1 MLIHIQVYCVINLK
15 YIYVLKGDDNMP
27 KEAIKIGNYDDL
39 KKSTLELLFKIYFD
53 SLSRSRINEHTGEIT
68 IVISDDRSDY
78 WVDITRVMNS
88 DMHIS
93 DIKKGLIESN
103 IFNQNV
109 FNKNEFDRLSDY
121 DYFTISGDYK
131 SSREVAKYTV
141 VFKFPEWIDANN
153 VTDTIRSIQN
163 ALIVGLI
170 KQDGIPGVIDILVEA
185 IHTGNYNNKK

>member
-1 MLIHIQVYCVINLK
+1 
-15 YIYVLKGDDNMP
+15 MP

-53 SLSRSRINEHTGEIT
+53 SLSRSGINERTGEIT
-68 IVISDDRSDY
+68 IIIANDRSDY

-88 DMHIS
+88 NMHIS
-93 DIKKGLIESN
+93 DIKKGLIESG

-170 KQDGIPGVIDILVEA
+170 KQDDIPGVIDILVEA

>member
-1 MLIHIQVYCVINLK
+1 MS
-15 YIYVLKGDDNMP
+15 
-27 KEAIKIGNYDDL
+27 KEAIKIGNHDEL

-53 SLSRSRINEHTGEIT
+53 SLSKSKINETTGEAT

-109 FNKNEFDRLSDY
+109 FNKDEFDRLSDY
-121 DYFTISGDYK
+121 DYFTITCDYK
-131 SSREVAKYTV
+131 ASREAAKYTV
-141 VFKFPEWIDANN
+141 IFKFPEWINANN

-163 ALIVGLI
+163 ALGVELL
-170 KQDGIPGVIDILVEA
+170 KQDDIPGVIDILVKA
-185 IHTGNYNNKK
+185 INNGYYDNKK

>member
-1 MLIHIQVYCVINLK
+1 MS
-15 YIYVLKGDDNMP
+15 
-27 KEAIKIGNYDDL
+27 KEAIKIGNHDEL

-53 SLSRSRINEHTGEIT
+53 SSSRSSINESTGEAT

-109 FNKNEFDRLSDY
+109 FNKDEFDRLSDY
-121 DYFTISGDYK
+121 DYFTITCDYK
-131 SSREVAKYTV
+131 ASREAAKYTV
-141 VFKFPEWIDANN
+141 IFKFPEWINANN

-163 ALIVGLI
+163 ALGVDLL
-170 KQDGIPGVIDILVEA
+170 KQDDIPGVIDILVKA
-185 IHTGNYNNKK
+185 INNGYYDNKK

>member
-1 MLIHIQVYCVINLK
+1 MS
-15 YIYVLKGDDNMP
+15 
-27 KEAIKIGNYDDL
+27 KEAIKIGNHDEL

-53 SLSRSRINEHTGEIT
+53 SLSRSGINETAGEAT

-109 FNKNEFDRLSDY
+109 FNKDEFDRLSDY
-121 DYFTISGDYK
+121 DYFTITCDYK
-131 SSREVAKYTV
+131 ASREAAKYTV
-141 VFKFPEWIDANN
+141 IFKFPEWINANN

-163 ALIVGLI
+163 ALGVELL
-170 KQDGIPGVIDILVEA
+170 KQDDIPGVIDILVKA
-185 IHTGNYNNKK
+185 INNGYYDNKK

>member
-1 MLIHIQVYCVINLK
+1 
-15 YIYVLKGDDNMP
+15 MP
-27 KEAIKIGNYDDL
+27 KEAIKIGNHDEL

-53 SLSRSRINEHTGEIT
+53 SLSRSGMNESTGEAT
-68 IVISDDRSDY
+68 IIIANDRSDY

-93 DIKKGLIESN
+93 VIKKGLIESG

-109 FNKNEFDRLSDY
+109 FNKDEFDRLSDY

-131 SSREVAKYTV
+131 ASREVAKYTI
-141 VFKFPEWIDANN
+141 VFKFPEWINANN

-163 ALIVGLI
+163 ALSVDLL
-170 KQDGIPGVIDILVEA
+170 KQDDIPGVIDILVKA
-185 IHTGNYNNKK
+185 IINGYYDNK

>member
-1 MLIHIQVYCVINLK
+1 MS
-15 YIYVLKGDDNMP
+15 
-27 KEAIKIGNYDDL
+27 KEAIKIGNHDEL

-53 SLSRSRINEHTGEIT
+53 SLSRSKINETTGEAT

-109 FNKNEFDRLSDY
+109 FNKDEFDRLSDY
-121 DYFTISGDYK
+121 DYFTITCDYK
-131 SSREVAKYTV
+131 ASREAAKYTV
-141 VFKFPEWIDANN
+141 IFKFPEWINANN

-163 ALIVGLI
+163 ALGVELL
-170 KQDGIPGVIDILVEA
+170 KQDDIPGVIDILVKA
-185 IHTGNYNNKK
+185 INNGYYDNKK

>member
-1 MLIHIQVYCVINLK
+1 
-15 YIYVLKGDDNMP
+15 MP
-27 KEAIKIGNYDDL
+27 KEAIKIGNHDEL

-109 FNKNEFDRLSDY
+109 FNKDEFDRLSDY

-131 SSREVAKYTV
+131 ASRTV
-141 VFKFPEWIDANN
+141 IFKFPEWINANN
-153 VTDTIRSIQN
+153 VTDTIRSIQD
-163 ALIVGLI
+163 ALGVDLL
-170 KQDGIPGVIDILVEA
+170 KQDDIPGVIDILVEA
-185 IHTGNYNNKK
+185 INNGYYDNKK

>member
-1 MLIHIQVYCVINLK
+1 
-15 YIYVLKGDDNMP
+15 MP
-27 KEAIKIGNYDDL
+27 KEAIKIGNHDEL

-53 SLSRSRINEHTGEIT
+53 SLSRSGMNESTGEAT
-68 IVISDDRSDY
+68 IIIANDRSDY

-93 DIKKGLIESN
+93 VIKKGLIESG

-109 FNKNEFDRLSDY
+109 FNKDEFDRLSDY

-131 SSREVAKYTV
+131 ASREVAKYTI
-141 VFKFPEWIDANN
+141 VFKFPEWINANN

-163 ALIVGLI
+163 ALSVDLL
-170 KQDGIPGVIDILVEA
+170 KQDGIPGVIDILVQA
-185 IHTGNYNNKK
+185 IINGYYDNK

>member
-1 MLIHIQVYCVINLK
+1 
-15 YIYVLKGDDNMP
+15 MP
-27 KEAIKIGNYDDL
+27 KEAIKIGNHDEL

-109 FNKNEFDRLSDY
+109 FNKDEFDRLSDY

-131 SSREVAKYTV
+131 ASREVAKYTV
-141 VFKFPEWIDANN
+141 IFKFPEWINANN
-153 VTDTIRSIQN
+153 VTDTIRSIQD
-163 ALIVGLI
+163 ALGVDLL
-170 KQDGIPGVIDILVEA
+170 KQDDIPGVIDILVEA
-185 IHTGNYNNKK
+185 INNGYYDNKK

>member
-1 MLIHIQVYCVINLK
+1 
-15 YIYVLKGDDNMP
+15 MP

-39 KKSTLELLFKIYFD
+39 KKSTLELLFRIYFD
-53 SLSRSRINEHTGEIT
+53 SLSRSGINEATGEIT
-68 IVISDDRSDY
+68 IIIANDSSDY
-78 WVDITRVMNS
+78 WADITRVMNS

-109 FNKNEFDRLSDY
+109 FNKAEFERLSDY

-131 SSREVAKYTV
+131 ASREVAKYTI
-141 VFKFPEWIDANN
+141 VFKFPEWINANN

-163 ALIVGLI
+163 ALMVGLI
-170 KQDGIPGVIDILVEA
+170 KQDDIPGVIDILVEA
-185 IHTGNYNNKK
+185 IHTGNYDNKK